1 VKLPKIRS
9 QICFLTSRSSICQLE
24 NQNGGKLQKLLLHDW
39 RKSRVF
45 VFNLLSVRGED
56 LKMCFLQRRLGN
68 AAKKALSKIPTKNI
82 KSEDK
87 VSYFVW

>member
-1 VKLPKIRS
+1 MEANYKNYYYTIGV
-9 QICFLTSRSSICQLE
+9 
-24 NQNGGKLQKLLLHDW
+24 
-39 RKSRVF
+39 KSRDF